1 MLIAMMI
8 TFVLGYLMIILE
20 HPLKIDKAVS
30 AIFTGVICWVIVA
43 IYHETIQSGSE
54 PSELVA
60 HHLGEIAQILLF
72 LIGAMTIVELIDAHK
87 GFNVLSELIKSNKKS
102 TLLILISFLSFFI
115 SAVLDNLT
123 TTIVMISLV
132 RKLIHGADARKW
144 YAGFIII
151 AANAGGAW
159 SPLGDVTT
167 TMLWIGGKV
176 STEEL
181 IKYVFFPSVLCLLV
195 PLFIGLLFTNH
206 FKGNVQPAEDTSE
219 HSKLGSSKI
228 MLIVGILSFLSV
240 PVFKTLT
247 HLPPYLGMML
257 ALAIV
262 WLVSEFVDTK
272 VEAFTHEEKYKL
284 TARYALSKIEI
295 PGILFFFGILT
306 AVAALDTVGILASM
320 ATQLDAFLG
329 HKDYVAIVLGVLSAI
344 IDNVPLVAGS
354 MGMFE
359 LPKDHEF
366 WHFIAYSAGTG
377 GSLLIIG
384 SAAGVAA
391 MGMENID
398 FIWYLKK
405 IGGLA
410 ALGFITGCIWFLV
423 VGG

>member
-1 MLIAMMI
+1 MLISMI
-8 TFVLGYLMIILE
+8 VTFVLGYIMIVLE

-30 AIFTGVICWVIVA
+30 AIFTGVICWVIIA
-43 IYHETIQSGSE
+43 IHHETIQAGSE

-72 LIGAMTIVELIDAHK
+72 LIGAMTIVELVDSHK
-87 GFNVLSELIKSNKKS
+87 GFNILSELITSSKKS
-102 TLLILISFLSFFI
+102 TLLILVCFIAFFLS
-115 SAVLDNLT
+115 ALLDNLT
-123 TTIVMISLV
+123 TTIVMVSLV
-132 RKLIHGADARKW
+132 RKLIPNAESRKW
-144 YAGFIII
+144 YAGFTII

-167 TMLWIGGKV
+167 TMLWIGAKV

-181 IKYVFFPSVLCLLV
+181 IKFVFFPSVICLLV
-195 PLFIGLLFTNH
+195 PMFTALLFTNQ
-206 FKGNVQPAEDTSE
+206 FKGNINPPEDKSE
-219 HSKLGSSKI
+219 NVKLGSSRI
-228 MLIVGILSFLSV
+228 MLITGFLALISV

-247 HLPPYLGMML
+247 HLPPYLGMMF
-257 ALAIV
+257 ALAVV
-262 WLVSEFVDTK
+262 WLISEFVDPK
-272 VEAFTHEEKYKL
+272 VDVFTHEDKYKL

-295 PGILFFFGILT
+295 PGILFFFGVLT
-306 AVAALDTVGILASM
+306 AVSALDTAGILSSM
-320 ATQLDAFLG
+320 ATQLDHFLG
-329 HKDYVAIVLGVLSAI
+329 HKDYVAIVLGVLSAV
-344 IDNVPLVAGS
+344 IDNVPLVAAS

-377 GSLLIIG
+377 GSMLIIG
-384 SAAGVAA
+384 SAAGIAA

-410 ALGFITGCIWFLV
+410 ALGFIAGCIWFLV